1 MPYYIR
7 GGNKMTTKQLRKF
20 IIKILIVI
28 IFIISMERLYN
39 SKDEFQVTAEN
50 ESHYGIVEAKLRTK
64 DKLEDFKYIY
74 EVLEKN
80 YPYFEVNKKQNGVD
94 WLKNKGKYKRLIRNT
109 KSDAEFYLAME
120 RILGDLND
128 ENINILN
135 GEEFKKLYKTCYL
148 AYSQSNSPESMAW
161 YDIFTS
167 PFVLYRYQFD
177 GNLENVKL
185 YDEDNLETKVLV
197 KDNIAYMKIKE
208 MVGFE
213 RLDKDYNKIKEFLK
227 EVESYDKLIIDIRGS
242 SGDEN
247 AYWEN
252 IVELLTDKSL
262 NKEYYSFFKDG
273 HRFQNDPYKVENLTT
288 IKNLDEKTLEKF
300 PKTIKEEFDF
310 YKIYPISINP
320 SDYISFKGKIY
331 LLVDENV
338 FSAAESFAS
347 FAKDTDFAVLI
358 GETTGGNKT
367 YEDVPITF
375 LPKSKFAIKYSR
387 EMSMN
392 SDGSIN
398 METRT
403 IPHIEVDPT
412 PNEDFK
418 EDKCIQTVIED
429 GIN

>member
-1 MPYYIR
+1 
-7 GGNKMTTKQLRKF
+7 
-20 IIKILIVI
+20 
-28 IFIISMERLYN
+28 
-39 SKDEFQVTAEN
+39 
-50 ESHYGIVEAKLRTK
+50 
-64 DKLEDFKYIY
+64 
-74 EVLEKN
+74 
-80 YPYFEVNKKQNGVD
+80 
-94 WLKNKGKYKRLIRNT
+94 
-109 KSDAEFYLAME
+109 
-120 RILGDLND
+120 
-128 ENINILN
+128 
-135 GEEFKKLYKTCYL
+135 
-148 AYSQSNSPESMAW
+148 MA
-161 YDIFTS
+161 F
-167 PFVLYRYQFD
+167 YQFD

-338 FSAAESFAS
+338 FSSAESFAS